1 MRRDALDRAVKEI
14 HWKTPKYFYARCNQC
29 EDDVKGEMM
38 WWFKTYGFRG
48 SYKRWTCRRCA
59 PRMSDLFRL
68 NPEFFKG
75 VDYSILVEEENQL
88 TEYNRQGSTPSGG
101 SAGPP

>member
-1 MRRDALDRAVKEI
+1 ME
-14 HWKTPKYFYARCNQC
+14 C
-29 EDDVKGEMM
+29 EDDVKGEQM
-38 WWFKTYGFRG
+38 WWWWRHGGGLHGTARIKQ
-48 SYKRWTCRRCA
+48 WTCRRCA

-88 TEYNRQGSTPSGG
+88 TEYNRQGSSWAGQQDLPK